1 MPGPRS
7 PWGAGD
13 GSRHLKRQRG
23 SLPLSSWDGAAGWR
37 GLAEAGGL
45 SDKALQQMAAAA
57 PSFSLEGCR
66 RPRRARAALQPCQ
79 EALPGPAAVLVP
91 LSHAQ
96 EATSPRSESRAVASE
111 GGTGLSLLFAQMGRL
126 ARAQGLPRSPPVH
139 PASAA
144 GARNT
149 SPVSNPL
156 LER

>member
-23 SLPLSSWDGAAGWR
+23 SLPLSSQGGAAGWR
-37 GLAEAGGL
+37 GLAGAGL

-57 PSFSLEGCR
+57 PSFSLEGCC

-96 EATSPRSESRAVASE
+96 EAASPRSESRAVASE